1 MKYKAVVFDLDGTA
15 VDSPTHKQ
23 ASPRLKQA
31 VRTLSEKGVR
41 LCAATG
47 RPESFAEPV
56 LTSLG
61 LHDPAIVAAGTRI
74 VDPSNGIELWRCNMT
89 ESQVRNVV
97 DALSDIQYGV
107 LWNEF
112 NEADYSNKG
121 WNLEQFRDYENTY
134 YINVCFIPSDEA
146 LAVVSRVT
154 SIEGLAVIL
163 VESQTQGSKDIHI
176 TSRAATKEHA
186 IYELEKILGVDKG
199 TMIGVGDGHNDLHLF
214 NAVGHKVAMGNAV
227 DELKECADEVIG
239 SVKEDGLALYFEKLA
254 KEEL

>member
-47 RPESFAEPV
+47 RPESYAAPM
-56 LTSLG
+56 LMSMD
-61 LHDPAIVAAGTRI
+61 LHDPAIIAGGTRI
-74 VDPSNGIELWRCNMT
+74 INPATGVELWRCGLD
-89 ESQVRNVV
+89 SGQVHAVF
-97 DALSDIQYGV
+97 DALQDHPYAV
-107 LWNEF
+107 LWNDSDE
-112 NEADYSNKG
+112 EDYLSGG
-121 WNLEQFRDYENTY
+121 WDTEKFSEYDNTY
-134 YINVCFIPSDEA
+134 YINICYVPFDQAAA
-146 LAVVSRVT
+146 LREQLAAIEGVAATLVVSVRP
-154 SIEGLAVIL
+154 GHN
-163 VESQTQGSKDIHI
+163 DIHV
-176 TSRAATKEHA
+176 TNRAATKEHS